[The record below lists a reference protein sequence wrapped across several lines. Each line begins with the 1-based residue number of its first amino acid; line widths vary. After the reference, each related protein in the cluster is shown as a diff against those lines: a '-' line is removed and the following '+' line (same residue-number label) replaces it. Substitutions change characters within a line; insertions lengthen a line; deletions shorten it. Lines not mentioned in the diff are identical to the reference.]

1 MGPSVKSD
9 GNTPAKER
17 LIDAGVVVFGRY
29 SYEGA
34 TTRMIAKKAGV
45 NVATIPYYFNGKEG
59 LYHAVVEHIIEKMQ
73 SIVWPTL
80 EMTTE
85 RARRES
91 LAPEEAASLVEG
103 LLGKMVDFMVGT
115 PEATQFARI
124 VLREQLFPSSAYEL
138 IFNRMMLPLI
148 GGVARLVSIATGKP
162 LSDVMMIRALAFIGQ
177 VIAFRVAREAMVRVL
192 DFEAY
197 SAEETETIRRV
208 VLEQTRGAI
217 EIISRA

>member
-1 MGPSVKSD
+1 MDPDVK
-9 GNTPAKER
+9 KEPDARPKDR
-17 LIDAGVVVFGRY
+17 LIEAGVVVFGRY

-34 TTRMIAKKAGV
+34 TTRMIAREAGV
-45 NVATIPYYFNGKEG
+45 NIAAIPYYFDGKEG
-59 LYHAVVEHIIEKMQ
+59 LYHAVVKHIIKRLQ
-73 SIVWPTL
+73 AVVWPTL
-80 EMTTE
+80 KMTGE
-85 RARRES
+85 RAEEEN
-91 LAPEEAASLVEG
+91 LAPQEAASLVEA

-124 VLREQLFPSSAYEL
+124 VLREQLFPSSAYDI
-138 IFNRMMLPLI
+138 IFNQMMFPLI
-148 GGVARLVSIATGKP
+148 KGVAAMVSAATGKP

-177 VIAFRVAREAMVRVL
+177 IIAFRVAREAMVRVL
-192 DFEAY
+192 DFTAY